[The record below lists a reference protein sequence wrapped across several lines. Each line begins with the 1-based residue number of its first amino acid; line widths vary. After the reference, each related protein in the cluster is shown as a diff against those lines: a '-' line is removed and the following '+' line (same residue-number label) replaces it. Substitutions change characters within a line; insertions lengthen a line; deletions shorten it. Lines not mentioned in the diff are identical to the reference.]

1 MKTSFPREPLPC
13 PHPCAGSILV
23 SIELGAASPAEH
35 SLTPGPGARSGG
47 SRAAV
52 GREDPR
58 ALGEWGVEVGQ
69 QHLPG
74 QTSGS
79 RQGRGLGHLCRGLR
93 CPGCEVACAQ
103 PCRWSQV
110 AEPGGMLTWAGQGT
124 REAAG
129 TSSQIADI
137 PAKSNLQIR
146 QGPNLLPG
154 ERGRGGA
161 RGHGDR
167 PQVAGG
173 RRALSLRG
181 QPWCQEVSCFKNP
194 CPLASA
200 CCVLGRGL
208 CAGPFRA
215 RPRGQCPPR
224 SPVTRAPPRTPL
236 PRGLSSK
243 DGTEDSCHPLHGWQ
257 VLSQR

>member
-1 MKTSFPREPLPC
+1 MQPRYSDRSLCGVGFASLSLVLLSSMDTQAPPQRVTLVAVVPVWGHFSWGCEGSLVTLDHQAPELSEAHPPPGMLQAAAGQQVTAPAGPSLASAGPPPHALLLGNPPAEGGLHRLKTSFPREPLPC

-110 AEPGGMLTWAGQGT
+110 AEPGG
-124 REAAG
+124 
-129 TSSQIADI
+129 
-137 PAKSNLQIR
+137 
-146 QGPNLLPG
+146 G
-154 ERGRGGA
+154 ER
-161 RGHGDR
+161 
-167 PQVAGG
+167 
-173 RRALSLRG
+173 
-181 QPWCQEVSCFKNP
+181 
-194 CPLASA
+194 
-200 CCVLGRGL
+200 
-208 CAGPFRA
+208 
-215 RPRGQCPPR
+215 
-224 SPVTRAPPRTPL
+224 
-236 PRGLSSK
+236 
-243 DGTEDSCHPLHGWQ
+243 
-257 VLSQR
+257 